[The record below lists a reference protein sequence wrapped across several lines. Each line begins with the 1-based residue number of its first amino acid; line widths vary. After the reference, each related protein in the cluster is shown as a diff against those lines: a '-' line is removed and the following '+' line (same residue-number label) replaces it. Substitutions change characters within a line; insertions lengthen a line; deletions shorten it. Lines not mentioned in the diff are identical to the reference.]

1 MYIIYFSYLYI
12 FTPDCRI
19 LLILELF
26 QDTVEIKQTIKTGK
40 SLNESEVEPVA
51 IHLENGCL
59 MNSAA
64 KRTKMIDHQ
73 ALKRSK
79 MEEPTKIA
87 LWDAYQVGTE
97 VSKLKSGFTN

>member
-64 KRTKMIDHQ
+64 KRTKLIDEQ
-73 ALKRSK
+73 LFR
-79 MEEPTKIA
+79 P
-87 LWDAYQVGTE
+87 
-97 VSKLKSGFTN
+97 

>member
-51 IHLENGCL
+51 IHLKNGCL

-64 KRTKMIDHQ
+64 KRTKLIDEQPIRVHPETI
-73 ALKRSK
+73 KNGSGNKDRSLDIK
-79 MEEPTKIA
+79 
-87 LWDAYQVGTE
+87 
-97 VSKLKSGFTN
+97 